1 MKFRPNRREDDI
13 DINVISMVDILF
25 VLLLFFM
32 LTTTFTDKSALKI
45 ELPTASNAAQNNAQD
60 KLELLIDGQGRYYI
74 NGREVLNSQPE
85 TLFQA
90 MSMTLEEMGNN
101 TPPLVI
107 SADAAVNYQA
117 VVTAMDIA
125 GRLGLTNFSMATSQ
139 STRKPQE

>member
-1 MKFRPNRREDDI
+1 MKFSPRRRDDDI

-32 LTTTFTDKSALKI
+32 LTTSFTKSAELKVA
-45 ELPTASNAAQNNAQD
+45 LPTASQTTEVTSGD
-60 KLELLIDGQGRYYI
+60 KLELVIDGQGRYYI
-74 NGREVLNSQPE
+74 NGREVLNTTPE

-90 MSMTLEEMGNN
+90 MSQTLDELPN

-107 SADAAVNYQA
+107 SADANVNYQA

-125 GRLGLTNFSMATSQ
+125 GRLGLTNFSIATTQ
-139 STRKPQE
+139 SERKTQE

>member
-1 MKFRPNRREDDI
+1 MKFRTRERREATVDLTSLI
-13 DINVISMVDILF
+13 DVVFM
-25 VLLLFFM
+25 LLIFFM
-32 LTTTFTDKSALKI
+32 VTTTFDKNAELKI
-45 ELPTASNAAQNNAQD
+45 ELPTASNTAASVNQD

-90 MSMTLEEMGNN
+90 MSQTLDGMENV
-101 TPPLVI
+101 PPLVI
-107 SADAAVNYQA
+107 SADANVNYQA

-139 STRKPQE
+139 TTRKPQE